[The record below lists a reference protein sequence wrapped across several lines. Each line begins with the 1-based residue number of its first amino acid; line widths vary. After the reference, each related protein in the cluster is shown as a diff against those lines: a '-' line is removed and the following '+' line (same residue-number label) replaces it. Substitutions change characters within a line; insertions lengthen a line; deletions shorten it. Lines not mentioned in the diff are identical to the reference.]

1 MWSSIRAAFR
11 LVATAIGIAH
21 EPSFVIVRIRTPRD
35 DPAPAAVERAA

>member
-11 LVATAIGIAH
+11 LVTTAIGIAH

-35 DPAPAAVERAA
+35 EAAPAAVERAA